1 MTILHVCLEL
11 FGSVHSL
18 ANLVRDCAGRGYKAT
33 FKDPHTDITK
43 SILYPLKLLKEE
55 GLIQEVN

>member
-1 MTILHVCLEL
+1 MCLEP
-11 FGSVHSL
+11 FGSVHSF
-18 ANLVRDCAGRGYKAT
+18 ADLVRDCTGRGYKAT

-43 SILYPLKLLKEE
+43 SILYHLKLLKEE

>member
-1 MTILHVCLEL
+1 MTILYMCLEP

-18 ANLVRDCAGRGYKAT
+18 ADLVRYCTGRGYKAT

-43 SILYPLKLLKEE
+43 SILYHLFLKEE